1 MSLLIY
7 HPDIRHFG
15 APDEQLNRGEI
26 PASAASAA
34 SAANTAAVVLSAAA
48 SRHVQVLRK
57 QPGDTIR
64 LFDGRGTIHTASIRQ
79 IGRKEVTAAIIA
91 TSCQPL
97 PPAGITLLAGLTAGN
112 RMDWLVEKTTELGAT
127 HIQPVLLQRSVVRLP
142 ALSDNGSENSRSAK
156 KRKQWEQIAIA
167 ACEQSGRSWLPAI
180 APVRTLMQALHSQ
193 HKQTSHDRAAATATA
208 TGSNTAAP
216 QTNNTGF
223 GFEGGSQSISSGA
236 ENTADTAAPL
246 RCLLSLHPDSQPINS
261 LIKPDT
267 RHFVFASAGEGGF
280 TPDEEKL
287 LIQSGYLR
295 TSLGTA
301 VLRAETAPV
310 AAICMAHALS
320 SPHRR

>member
-7 HPDIRHFG
+7 HPD
-15 APDEQLNRGEI
+15 APAQK
-26 PASAASAA
+26 PSQASSHCRVI
-34 SAANTAAVVLSAAA
+34 NLSSAA
-48 SRHVQVLRK
+48 SRHVQVLRR
-57 QPGDTIR
+57 QPGDCIQ
-64 LFDGRGTIHTASIRQ
+64 LFDGKGRVHTAAIRE
-79 IGRKEVTAAIIA
+79 IRRKEVTA
-91 TSCQPL
+91 TVLSTRCCP
-97 PPAGITLLAGLTAGN
+97 PPASRITLLAGLTASN

-180 APVRTLMQALHSQ
+180 APVRTLKQALHSQ
-193 HKQTSHDRAAATATA
+193 HKQTSHDRAAATA